1 MKYLIK
7 DKGYNN
13 FMMANSVASYC
24 DDPGKGI
31 HDKLP
36 RWLSENGDCETE
48 VIKSTDSQFRMILV
62 QRMIQLESEINNY
75 EGRLREAKKSFNNII
90 TTLEELTNEQSK
102 ESVNVHS

>member
-24 DDPGKGI
+24 NDPGKGI

-36 RWLSENGDCETE
+36 SWLSEKGDIETD
-48 VIKSTDSQFRMILV
+48 VIKSTDPEFKVILRRRM
-62 QRMIQLESEINNY
+62 MELEREINNY
-75 EGRLREAKKSFNNII
+75 EGRLRDARKSFDNII
-90 TTLEELTNEQSK
+90 TTLEELAKND
-102 ESVNVHS
+102 